1 MSYLNATA
9 GTSSGMLNS
18 RVPAKMLGVPIII
31 HDYITGGFTSNNEGV
46 RPNLR
51 TDHMASNPWT
61 YGPGNRDTL
70 MGSYEDTGTG
80 RRLKY
85 RSR

>member
-1 MSYLNATA
+1 
-9 GTSSGMLNS
+9 MLNS

-31 HDYITGGFTSNNEGV
+31 HDYITGGFTSNNDGV

-61 YGPGNRDTL
+61 EVQVKVTGPDA
-70 MGSYEDTGTG
+70 
-80 RRLKY
+80 
-85 RSR
+85 

>member
-61 YGPGNRDTL
+61 DLAEQRYAHGLVRRYLTSRDT
-70 MGSYEDTGTG
+70 
-80 RRLKY
+80 
-85 RSR
+85 